1 VRPHAG
7 GPHAESGPS
16 PYPGRST
23 AAPSEDPHPT
33 KEGPD
38 PIRPEACDLPRKATS
53 AFASA
58 LSHPRFRIRAF
69 ASALSQPARDLSP
82 TLSHCSGVLPV
93 NQIIFRFT
101 SKPDFWSEW
110 CDGGDG
116 AVGTEKVLTGT
127 GAPGWAWRPRR
138 CGGAAQAP
146 RKPPNPPREGPERS
160 PDASEGP
167 FGTTDSPRY
176 GPHACAPPTTTLAFG
191 SRPSGLRGAEH
202 GPGSPLS
209 CDVSNFIW

>member
-23 AAPSEDPHPT
+23 AAPSEDPRPT

-53 AFASA
+53 
-58 LSHPRFRIRAF
+58 AF

-101 SKPDFWSEW
+101 GKPDFWSEW